1 MAMAETKKKIT
12 AEKIWKLYDKG
23 LKFNGAIDLTD
34 CVKANENF
42 FIGKQWE
49 GVESNGLPTP
59 TFNFLKQI
67 VLHQVAS
74 ITSDNIAMSASPLAA
89 AANDKGMEQ
98 ITAIVNDEFVSLFE
112 RNKITT
118 LIREFMRNA
127 AVDGDGCM
135 YSFWDDD
142 EDCVKTEVIENTR
155 VYFGNPNDRRVQTQP
170 YIVIARREMLD
181 AVKEYASDHG
191 AVQDVIDNAIK
202 PDTDENNSDMDRL
215 VDDKCTVLLY
225 LYKNRDSGTI
235 HAVESVRGTIIRDE
249 WDMGIKLYPINWL
262 NWDYVQDCYH
272 GQALITGLIP
282 NQMFVNKAYAMCMMS
297 LMMSAFPK
305 TVFDK
310 NRVDKWS
317 NQVGA
322 TIGVNGDVTN
332 IAKIIEPAQISPQV
346 SQFIESAIQNTQ
358 NFTGAT
364 SAALGNT
371 RPDNTSAII
380 ALQRAASIPSE
391 ITKQNLYQCVED
403 LGRIYI
409 EFMAN
414 YYGKRA
420 VDMAVTDVLPPEV
433 AQFAGVPATQQMQV
447 MFDFGQLKGLPM
459 LLKLDVGASAYWS
472 EIASMQTL
480 DNLLQLQKIDIVDY
494 LERIPDG
501 YIAKRQE
508 LLAKYRALQQQP
520 SPVMPQMGGD
530 QPQSAEGDIAET
542 GQPTPIEGGGGYK
555 ALQRKVNETHE
566 VPA

>member
-23 LKFNGAIDLTD
+23 LKFNSAIDLTD

-127 AVDGDGCM
+127 AVDGDGCL

-520 SPVMPQMGGD
+520 PPAMPQMGGD

-542 GQPTPIEGGGGYK
+542 GQPAPIEGGGGYK

-566 VPA
+566 IPA

>member
-23 LKFNGAIDLTD
+23 LKFNSAIDLAD

-42 FIGKQWE
+42 CIGKQWE

-127 AVDGDGCM
+127 AVDGDGCL

-202 PDTDENNSDMDRL
+202 PDTDDNNSDMDRL

-508 LLAKYRALQQQP
+508 LLAKYKALQQQP

-530 QPQSAEGDIAET
+530 QPQGAEGDVAET

>member
-23 LKFNGAIDLTD
+23 LKFNGAIDMAD

-42 FIGKQWE
+42 CIGKQWE

-127 AVDGDGCM
+127 AVDGDGCL

-249 WDMGIKLYPINWL
+249 WDIGIKLYPINWL

-310 NRVDKWS
+310 NRIDKWS

-501 YIAKRQE
+501 YIAKRQD

-520 SPVMPQMGGD
+520 SPAMPQMGGD

-542 GQPTPIEGGGGYK
+542 GQPAPIEGGGGYK

-566 VPA
+566 IPA

>member
-23 LKFNGAIDLTD
+23 LKFNGAIDLAD

-42 FIGKQWE
+42 CIGKQWE

-127 AVDGDGCM
+127 AVDGDGCL

-310 NRVDKWS
+310 TRVDKWS

-447 MFDFGQLKGLPM
+447 MFDFGQVKGLPM

-520 SPVMPQMGGD
+520 SPAMPQMGGD

-555 ALQRKVNETHE
+555 ELQRKVNETHE
-566 VPA
+566 IPA

>member
-23 LKFNGAIDLTD
+23 LKFNGAIDLAD

-42 FIGKQWE
+42 CIGKQWE

-127 AVDGDGCM
+127 AVDGDGCL

-235 HAVESVRGTIIRDE
+235 HAVESVRGAIIRDE

-530 QPQSAEGDIAET
+530 QPQSADGDIAET

>member
-1 MAMAETKKKIT
+1 MTMAEAKKKIT

-127 AVDGDGCM
+127 AVDGDGCL

-235 HAVESVRGTIIRDE
+235 HAVESVRGAIIRDE

-520 SPVMPQMGGD
+520 SPAMPQTGGD
-530 QPQSAEGDIAET
+530 QPQSAEGDIADT

>member
-1 MAMAETKKKIT
+1 MTMDESKNKIT
-12 AEKIWKLYDKG
+12 AKLIWSRYDKG
-23 LKFNGAIDLTD
+23 LKFNNAIDLAD
-34 CVKANENF
+34 CVKANENM

-59 TFNFLKQI
+59 TFNMLKQI

-74 ITSDNIAMSASPLAA
+74 ITSDNIAMSASPLGA
-89 AANDKGMEQ
+89 AANDKGLEQ
-98 ITAIVNDEFVSLFE
+98 ITSIVNDEFISLFE
-112 RNKITT
+112 RNKITMM
-118 LIREFMRNA
+118 LREFMRNA

-135 YSFWDDD
+135 FSYWDAD
-142 EDCVKTEVIENTR
+142 EDTIKTEVVENNR
-155 VYFGNPNDRRVQTQP
+155 VYFGNPNDRRVQAQP
-170 YIVIARREMLD
+170 YIIISRRDMLD
-181 AVKEYASDHG
+181 EVKDYAKEHDTP
-191 AVQDVIDNAIK
+191 QDVIDNVIR
-202 PDTDENNSDMDRL
+202 PDNDDNNSDMDRL

-225 LYKNRDSGTI
+225 LYKSKETKSI
-235 HAVESVRGTIIRDE
+235 HAVECVHDTIIRADY
-249 WDMGIKLYPINWL
+249 DMGIKLYPLVWL
-262 NWDYVQDCYH
+262 NWDYVQNSYH

-310 NRVDKWS
+310 TRVDKWS

-322 TIGVNGDVTN
+322 TIGVNGPATD

-409 EFMAN
+409 EFMAEN
-414 YYGKRA
+414 YGKRP
-420 VDMAVTDVLPPEV
+420 VDMGVNDVLPPAV
-433 AQFAGVPATQQMQV
+433 TQFAGVPATAQMQV
-447 MFDFGQLKGLPM
+447 SFDFGQLKGLPM

-501 YIAKRQE
+501 YISKRQE
-508 LLAKYRALQQQP
+508 LLAKYKALQQQP

-530 QPQSAEGDIAET
+530 QPQGAEGDIAGA
-542 GQPTPIEGGGGYK
+542 GQSVPIEGGGGYK
-555 ALQRKVNETHE
+555 ALQRKVNETNT

>member
-23 LKFNGAIDLTD
+23 LKFNGAIDLAD

-42 FIGKQWE
+42 CIGKQWE

-127 AVDGDGCM
+127 AVDGDGCL

-520 SPVMPQMGGD
+520 SPAMPQMGGD

-542 GQPTPIEGGGGYK
+542 GQPAPIEGGGGYRE
-555 ALQRKVNETHE
+555 LQRKVNETHE

>member
-23 LKFNGAIDLTD
+23 LKFNGAIDLAD

-42 FIGKQWE
+42 CIGKQWE

-127 AVDGDGCM
+127 AVDGDGCL

-310 NRVDKWS
+310 TRVDKWS

-520 SPVMPQMGGD
+520 SPAMPQMGGD
-530 QPQSAEGDIAET
+530 QPQSAESDIAET
-542 GQPTPIEGGGGYK
+542 GQPTPIEGGGGYR

-566 VPA
+566 IPA

>member
-118 LIREFMRNA
+118 LMREFMRNA
-127 AVDGDGCM
+127 AVDGDGCL

-202 PDTDENNSDMDRL
+202 PDIDENNSDMDRL

-520 SPVMPQMGGD
+520 SPAMPQMGGD
-530 QPQSAEGDIAET
+530 QPQSAEGDIADT
-542 GQPTPIEGGGGYK
+542 GQAAPIEGGGGYK
-555 ALQRKVNETHE
+555 ALQRKVNETNT

>member
-1 MAMAETKKKIT
+1 MTMAEAKKKIT

-127 AVDGDGCM
+127 AVDGDGCL

-520 SPVMPQMGGD
+520 SPAMPQMGGD

-542 GQPTPIEGGGGYK
+542 GQPAPIEGGGGYK

-566 VPA
+566 IPA